1 MSPPKVGNKA
11 PDFTLPATGDQKVK
25 LSALRGQ
32 PVVLYFY
39 PRDNTPGCT
48 QEGQAFRDRHTAFA
62 AHGAIILGISRDSLA
77 SHARFKAGQA
87 LPFDLLA
94 DTDER
99 ACRSYDVI
107 REKNLYGRKVVGI
120 ERSTFL
126 IDAAG
131 TLVRE
136 WRKVRVEGHAEEV
149 LAAVADLRGPAP

>member
-11 PDFTLPATGDQKVK
+11 PDFTLPATGDRKLK
-25 LSALRGQ
+25 LSALRGH

-48 QEGQAFRDRHTAFA
+48 QEGQAFRDLHAAFTG
-62 AHGAIILGISRDSLA
+62 HGALILGISRDSLE
-77 SHARFKAGQA
+77 SHARFKARQE

-94 DTDER
+94 DTGESV
-99 ACRSYDVI
+99 CRRYDVI
-107 REKNLYGRKVVGI
+107 REKNMYGRKVVGI

-126 IDAAG
+126 IDTAG

-136 WRKVRVEGHAEEV
+136 WRKVRVKGHAEEV
-149 LAAVADLRGPAP
+149 LAAVAELRGPAR